1 MTNDVYVGETFDEY
15 LEHHGILGMK
25 WGVRRTPEQLGH
37 KLAKKRE
44 SFEKYSEK
52 AKAAGEAGNAGKLN
66 RYTKKAA
73 RINKQAVKLDKN
85 LAKALKKQ
93 ADNDNK
99 TVRNGSVD
107 DILAISHRL
116 SEDQLNTA
124 ITRIKKKQELEGLR
138 PDASAK
144 LAKLAKI
151 GEKAADI
158 GKHAYDIANYYSQ
171 FKDVMRDMQTKDMKE
186 REANIE
192 KGRKKRVEEA
202 TRSGNIDIMKKAWGE
217 ANLNEL
223 QTMSAVLQN
232 RREIERYKDPSYY
245 NSANKGPSGGGGGD
259 SGGQQQKKK
268 KK

>member
-1 MTNDVYVGETFDEY
+1 MTNDVYVGESFDEY
-15 LEHHGILGMK
+15 LEHHGVPGMK
-25 WGVRRTPEQLGH
+25 WGIRRTPEQLGH

-73 RINKQAVKLDKN
+73 RINKQVVKLDKQ

-93 ADNDNK
+93 AEDDEK
-99 TVRNGSVD
+99 TVNNGTVD
-107 DILAISHRL
+107 EVLAISNRL
-116 SEDQLNTA
+116 SEDQLKTA
-124 ITRIKKKQELEGLR
+124 ISRIKKKQELEGLR

-158 GKHAYDIANYYSQ
+158 GKHAYNIANYYSQ
-171 FKDVMRDMQTKDMKE
+171 FKDVMRDMQTKDIKE

-245 NSANKGPSGGGGGD
+245 NAANKGPGGGGGD
-259 SGGQQQKKK
+259 GGGQQQKKK